1 MSFPMQKYNKKTAKA
16 NVSASFTSFYSIWQE
31 QEVRDIHF
39 FSYICIQNQITLNY
53 QDEKDNTDG
62 HTSTCGRT
70 GETHYED
77 TDLVE

>member
-39 FSYICIQNQITLNY
+39 FFVYL
-53 QDEKDNTDG
+53 
-62 HTSTCGRT
+62 HTKPNNFKLSR
-70 GETHYED
+70 
-77 TDLVE
+77 